1 MCGRE
6 NTMKPDKNG
15 DLRHRHQGWIDVP
28 TRGAGI

>member
-1 MCGRE
+1 
-6 NTMKPDKNG
+6 MKPDKNG